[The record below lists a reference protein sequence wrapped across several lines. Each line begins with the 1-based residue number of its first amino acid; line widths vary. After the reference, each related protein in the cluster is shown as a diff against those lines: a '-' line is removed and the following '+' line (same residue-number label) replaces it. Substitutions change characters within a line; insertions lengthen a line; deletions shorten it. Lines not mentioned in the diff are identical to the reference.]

1 MYRKLSKYK
10 PQARLLI
17 FSFLKL
23 RKKTSAILSGI
34 VIGAGSLLG
43 LTMWQNISRE
53 ELFSILLA
61 TLVML
66 GSIILAA
73 LILIFVLKTIARLLS
88 KIGSET
94 DNDELSE

>member
-1 MYRKLSKYK
+1 
-10 PQARLLI
+10 LI

-34 VIGAGSLLG
+34 IIGAGSLWG

-61 TLVML
+61 TLAML

-73 LILIFVLKTIARLLS
+73 LILISVLKTIARLLS

-94 DNDELSE
+94 DNDEASE

>member
-1 MYRKLSKYK
+1 
-10 PQARLLI
+10 LI

-34 VIGAGSLLG
+34 IIGAGSLWG
-43 LTMWQNISRE
+43 LTIWQNISRE

-61 TLVML
+61 TLAML

-73 LILIFVLKTIARLLS
+73 LILISVLKTIARLLS

-94 DNDELSE
+94 DNDEASE

>member
-1 MYRKLSKYK
+1 M
-10 PQARLLI
+10 I

-34 VIGAGSLLG
+34 IIGAGSLWG

-61 TLVML
+61 TLAML

-73 LILIFVLKTIARLLS
+73 LILISVLKTIARLLS

-94 DNDELSE
+94 DNDEASE

>member
-1 MYRKLSKYK
+1 
-10 PQARLLI
+10 LI

-34 VIGAGSLLG
+34 IIGAGSLWG

-61 TLVML
+61 TLAML

-73 LILIFVLKTIARLLS
+73 LILISVLKTIARLLS

>member
-1 MYRKLSKYK
+1 M
-10 PQARLLI
+10 I

-34 VIGAGSLLG
+34 IIGAGSLWG
-43 LTMWQNISRE
+43 LTIWQNISRE

-61 TLVML
+61 TLAML

-73 LILIFVLKTIARLLS
+73 LILISVLKTIARLLS

-94 DNDELSE
+94 DNDEASE

>member
-1 MYRKLSKYK
+1 M
-10 PQARLLI
+10 I

-34 VIGAGSLLG
+34 IIGAGSLWG

-61 TLVML
+61 TLAML

-73 LILIFVLKTIARLLS
+73 LILISVLKTITRLLS

-94 DNDELSE
+94 DNDEASE